1 VTKADAS
8 VSMDAPRAPLPIAP
22 PNGLAIMTI
31 GVVAVGL
38 TLLIV
43 TVTGSTAAPT
53 SAIPTW
59 VTVAA
64 LVALLFGIPHGAV
77 DHLLLRTELSRRQ
90 WIFGSLAY
98 GALAAIAVVFI
109 LIFPAAAFI
118 GVIAAT
124 VWHFGSG
131 DVEASCEMQGL
142 PAEKGV
148 LRFTHALA
156 AGSAPVLIPLTSPL
170 AMETLITIQPE
181 LAGLLNSNV
190 LYVTRTVVF
199 VLIVVVLIQLIHRGQ
214 VRNAI
219 ELVVLTALGMFATP
233 LLAFAVYFSAW
244 HALRHTARIAL
255 DQYGVISV
263 GTINRVFMKG
273 LPALLGT
280 ILIIGTLVLLLGFA
294 TISTSWLW
302 FGLVIV
308 WGLTVPH
315 MSIVAAYDRRVRR

>member
-1 VTKADAS
+1 MS
-8 VSMDAPRAPLPIAP
+8 I
-22 PNGLAIMTI
+22 GLI
-31 GVVAVGL
+31 AVGL
-38 TLLIV
+38 TLLLV

-64 LVALLFGIPHGAV
+64 LIALLLGIPHGAV
-77 DHLLLRTELSRRQ
+77 DHLLLRTSLSRGQ
-90 WIFGSLAY
+90 WVAGAIAY
-98 GALAAIAVVFI
+98 AALAAIAVVLI
-109 LIFPAAAFI
+109 LVFPAVAFL

-131 DVEASCEMQGL
+131 DVEASCELQGL
-142 PAEKGV
+142 PAERGV
-148 LRFTHALA
+148 FRITHALA

-170 AMETLITIQPE
+170 AMETLISIQPE
-181 LAGLLNSNV
+181 LAGLLTSNL
-190 LYVTRTVVF
+190 LYLTRAAVF

-219 ELVVLTALGMFATP
+219 ELCALTALGLFATP

-255 DQYGVISV
+255 DQYGEISAK
-263 GTINRVFMKG
+263 TINRVFIQG

-280 ILIIGTLVLLLGFA
+280 ILIIGTLVVFLGFA
-294 TISTSWLW
+294 TLSTSWLW

-315 MSIVAAYDRRVRR
+315 MSIVAAYDRRARLARGVLVTQ